1 MRFNENQQNRKR
13 VVRCLLRAET
23 GMMLEV
29 NKDVVINNILVRIA
43 YQVLNE
49 NISTIFKLF
58 LNSKITR
65 KY

>member
-1 MRFNENQQNRKR
+1 MKISRTGREF
-13 VVRCLLRAET
+13 VRCLLRAET
-23 GMMLEV
+23 GMTLEV